1 MKKQN
6 KNKSNTCLIFTY
18 GTLMQNNHNNHI
30 LGNAKYICDA
40 TISNH
45 ICFGLPYDFPMV
57 INVGV
62 EIDNYVVGE
71 IWEVEINQLSQLDM
85 LEGYNKYE
93 DNGMYLRREIIATD
107 TNGKDYKCYYYL
119 WNSTIVKDSYIVP
132 SGVKW
137 NGEHNY

>member
-30 LGNAKYICDA
+30 LGKAKYIGSA
-40 TISNH
+40 TIPNH
-45 ICFGLPYDFPMV
+45 ICFGLPYGFPMV
-57 INVGV
+57 INIGV
-62 EIDNYVVGE
+62 EIDNYVMGE
-71 IWEVEINQLSQLDM
+71 IWEVEINQLKQLDV

-93 DNGMYLRREIIATD
+93 DNGMYLRREIVATD
-107 TNGKDYKCYYYL
+107 LKGKDYKCYYYL

-132 SGVKW
+132 SGAKW